1 LIKSAAND
9 SMKSLSDVRPM
20 WQFYLILIYIFYRNT
35 WFEPFDITYEIQ
47 HLVSDIETSENNE
60 ATIKYGQ
67 SREIGYIYAIQYV
80 L

>member
-1 LIKSAAND
+1 MSILIG
-9 SMKSLSDVRPM
+9 LDVKPM

-35 WFEPFDITYEIQ
+35 WFEPFDIAYEIQ

-60 ATIKYGQ
+60 ATIKNGQ